1 AALKWWERIA
11 PSVCARSYPTS
22 MLSGN
27 AGDAAWSEPASAV
40 GTDVMRSPSLN
51 QRIQNYHMWIHYARS
66 RAVPTMG
73 VSVSRMIASVRTVAT
88 NETAAL
94 GPDRLRQFLAL
105 SRLHSDGWGT
115 AWTDPQ
121 SGEVRVAG
129 SATESA
135 STGLPPQLDVGST

>member
-1 AALKWWERIA
+1 
-11 PSVCARSYPTS
+11 
-22 MLSGN
+22 
-27 AGDAAWSEPASAV
+27 
-40 GTDVMRSPSLN
+40 
-51 QRIQNYHMWIHYARS
+51 
-66 RAVPTMG
+66 MG

-121 SGEVRVAG
+121 SGEVV
-129 SATESA
+129 
-135 STGLPPQLDVGST
+135 DVRTVFWNGAPSDDPDAYPDGIVEAVDEVRYSRD